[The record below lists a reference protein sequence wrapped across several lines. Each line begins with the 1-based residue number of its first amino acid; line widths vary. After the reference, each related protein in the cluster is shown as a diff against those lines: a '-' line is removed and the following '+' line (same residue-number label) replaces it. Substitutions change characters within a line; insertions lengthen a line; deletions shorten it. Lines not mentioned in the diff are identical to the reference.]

1 MKKFLLAACAVCL
14 GLCCACAR
22 GSGAR
27 APEGPKQ
34 DFTAVPGSGTSQSA
48 APDNASDAPSSAV
61 PASGAAVLPYRAV
74 WISYLE
80 WPLFDTSSAEAFTA
94 CVGAA
99 FDRCAAV
106 GLNVVVVQVRPFSD
120 AIYPSSIYPWSHL
133 LTGTQGQDPGFD
145 PLAILIE
152 QAHARGLV
160 FEAWVN
166 PYRGRLNDNTPQG
179 ALAGGN
185 PAVLHPDWAI
195 EANNGLYYD
204 PALPDV
210 QQMVV
215 DGVMELV
222 QNYNVDGIEFDDYF
236 YPTTDEAFDE
246 DSFARYGAGQALT
259 EWRRGNVN
267 TLIQKVYAAVKAV
280 RPQVVFGISPQ
291 GNNDNNYHQQ
301 YSDVALWMRTPGFVD
316 YVMPQVYWGYNY
328 TLSNGSARYAFENL
342 VQEWMNMERDSSVSL
357 AFGLGAYRV
366 GEGDGSSTQ
375 SDEWQT
381 GHNLADMVR
390 TLSAHGANGY
400 GIYRYESLFGG
411 GEYTALRE
419 AEQKAL
425 AEVNAQ
431 P

>member
-1 MKKFLLAACAVCL
+1 MKKILLTVCAVCL

-22 GSGAR
+22 GADTSDS
-27 APEGPKQ
+27 PKE
-34 DFTAVPGSGTSQSA
+34 DFTKAPGSG
-48 APDNASDAPSSAV
+48 ASSDTVPGDSSGAPSGAV
-61 PASGAAVLPYRAV
+61 PVSGAAVLPYRAV

-94 CVGAA
+94 GVGAA
-99 FDRCAAV
+99 FDRCAAA

-120 AIYPSSIYPWSHL
+120 AVYPSSIYPWSHL
-133 LTGTQGQDPGFD
+133 VTGTQGQDPGYD

-166 PYRGRLNDNTPQG
+166 PYRVRLNENTPQG
-179 ALAGGN
+179 ALAASN
-185 PAVLHPDWAI
+185 PAVLHPEWAI
-195 EANNGLYYD
+195 EANGGLYYD
-204 PALPDV
+204 PALPEV

-215 DGVMELV
+215 DGVTELV

-246 DSFARYGAGQALT
+246 DSFARYGAGQALD

-267 TLIQKVYAAVKAV
+267 ALVQKAYAAVKAV
-280 RPQVVFGISPQ
+280 RPEVVFGISPQ
-291 GNNDNNYHQQ
+291 GNNDNNYYQQ
-301 YSDVALWMRTPGFVD
+301 YSDVDLWMRTPGFVD

-342 VQEWMNMERDSSVSL
+342 VQEWTGKERAESVSL
-357 AFGLGAYRV
+357 AFGLGAYRI

-375 SDEWQT
+375 SDEWQS

-390 TLSAHGANGY
+390 TLSAHGADGY
-400 GIYRYESLFGG
+400 GVYRYESLFGG
-411 GEYTALRE
+411 GEYAALRE
-419 AEQKAL
+419 SEQKAL
-425 AEVNAQ
+425 AEANGLR
-431 P
+431 

>member
-14 GLCCACAR
+14 GLCCACAAR
-22 GSGAR
+22 GQSG
-27 APEGPKQ
+27 PDSPKQ
-34 DFTAVPGSGTSQSA
+34 DFTAASGNASSGASGTASGPLPAEPA
-48 APDNASDAPSSAV
+48 APAA
-61 PASGAAVLPYRAV
+61 GAAMLPYRAV
-74 WISYLE
+74 WFSYLE
-80 WPLFDTSSAEAFTA
+80 WPLFDTTSAETFTA
-94 CVGAA
+94 SVGAA
-99 FDRCAAV
+99 FDRCAAA

-133 LTGTQGQDPGFD
+133 VTGVQGQAPGFD

-166 PYRGRLNDNTPQG
+166 PYRVRLNNSTPAG
-179 ALAGGN
+179 ALAADH
-185 PAVLHPDWAI
+185 PAVLHEDWAI
-195 EANNGLYYD
+195 EANGGLYYD
-204 PALPDV
+204 PALPEV

-215 DGVMELV
+215 DGVTELV

-246 DSFARYGAGQALT
+246 DSFARYGAGQPLN

-267 TLIQKVYAAVKAV
+267 TLVQKVYAAVKAV
-280 RPQVVFGISPQ
+280 RPAVVFGISPQ

-301 YSDVALWMRTPGFVD
+301 YSDVGLWLSTPGFVD
-316 YVMPQVYWGYNY
+316 YVMPQVYWGYHY
-328 TLSNGSARYAFENL
+328 TLSNGSARFAFENL
-342 VQEWMNMERDSSVSL
+342 VREWTAMPRADSVSL

-366 GEGDGSSTQ
+366 GEGDGSSTE

-390 TLSAHGANGY
+390 TVQAYGADGY
-400 GIYRYESLFGG
+400 GVYRYESLFGG
-411 GEYTALRE
+411 GEYAALRE
-419 AEQKAL
+419 KEQNAL
-425 AEVNAQ
+425 AEVNGVT
-431 P
+431 